1 MIRLVIFIV
10 LTLTLTWLSWSSLR
24 QPKVHGFY
32 RFFAFEGL
40 LALVLLNVSYWFT
53 DPLSVRQIISWLLL
67 AGSIP
72 LAAGGF
78 YLLHQV
84 GRPEQGI
91 EQTTALVTSG
101 LYRYIRHPLYASLL
115 PATWGVF
122 LKHPGLIPGLLAGA
136 ITTLLWA
143 MAKVEEKENLLR
155 FGEAYA
161 AYIKNSKM
169 FIPFLV

>member
-1 MIRLVIFIV
+1 MIRLIIFIV
-10 LTLTLTWLSWSSLR
+10 LTLILIGLSWPLLR

-40 LALVLLNVSYWFT
+40 LALVMLNVIYWFT

-67 AGSIP
+67 LISIP
-72 LAAGGF
+72 MAAGGF

-84 GRPEQGI
+84 GKPEHGI
-91 EQTTALVTSG
+91 EQTTVLVTTG

-122 LKHPGLIPGLLAGA
+122 LKHPALVQGLLAGVVMV
-136 ITTLLWA
+136 LLWA
-143 MAKVEEKENLLR
+143 MAKVEEKENLAH
-155 FGEAYA
+155 FGEEYA
-161 AYIKNSKM
+161 TYMKNSKM

>member
-1 MIRLVIFIV
+1 MIRLILF
-10 LTLTLTWLSWSSLR
+10 LTLSLALLWQSWPTLS

-40 LALVLLNVSYWFT
+40 LALILLNVNHWFT
-53 DPLSVRQIISWLLL
+53 DPLSIRQIISWLLL
-67 AGSIP
+67 LGSIP

-91 EQTTALVTSG
+91 EQTTTLVTSG
-101 LYRYIRHPLYASLL
+101 LYGYIRHPLYASLL

-122 LKHPGLIPGLLAGA
+122 LKHPGLLPGLLAGA
-136 ITTLLWA
+136 ITVLLWA
-143 MAKVEEKENLLR
+143 MAKVEEKENLSR

-161 AYIKNSKM
+161 AYMKNSKM